1 MTAASVKKP
10 AWRAGKGSGNCISS
24 NNITNIANNVKLP
37 EWIIEKLAKIAART
51 DIWQLEQEEIAIL
64 AAEIRNFPE
73 SAKILSADFRQKVQA
88 EKPRELEPIE
98 RAAII
103 IIAWCW
109 RRNVTDIYRN
119 CSLMEKVTARLD
131 ALAFVL
137 RKEAE
142 T

>member
-10 AWRAGKGSGNCISS
+10 AGRAGKGSGNCISS

-103 IIAWCW
+103 IIAWDW
-109 RRNVTDIYRN
+109 RDVADIYRN